1 MADPNTDSSDAPRS
15 APGAGATPDLA
26 DLQHW
31 TWVIGRAQQMMMER
45 GIGLFAGAQANGGA
59 SGATDAA
66 GRLARQVQ
74 DYWADNL
81 ALWQRFVDPA
91 AAPPPPP
98 QSDGD
103 ARDKR
108 FKAAAWREDPW
119 FDWIRRSY
127 NLIADHLLRGVE
139 ALEGVPDK
147 QREQLRFAA
156 RGLVDAMSPS
166 NFALTNPEVVA
177 RTIET
182 KGQNLLDGMKHM
194 LADIGKGQLTHTSEG
209 AFEVGRNLA
218 MTPGKVVKRTAL
230 YELIQYTPTTR
241 DVLATPLVIF
251 PPWIN
256 RYYILDLTPE
266 KSFIRWAVEQGITVF
281 MVSWKS
287 ADASMK
293 DVIWDDYV
301 TAQVDAI
308 DTIRALLD
316 VPAVHTIGYCV
327 AGTTLAATL
336 ALLAARGQADRVASA
351 TFFTAQ
357 VDFSAAGELQN
368 FVTDD
373 QLAMIG
379 TLSPQGFL
387 DGRYMA
393 ATFNLLR
400 GRDLIWNY
408 VTNNYLLGADY
419 MPFDLLHWNGD
430 TTNLPAKW
438 HLSYLTDLY
447 RDNLLVQPGAMSV
460 AGEAL
465 DLTRV
470 TTPAYVQAGR
480 EDHIAPAESVWKI
493 THLFQGP
500 LRFVLAGSGHIA
512 GVVNP
517 PAAGKYQYW
526 TNDAPAGSLADF
538 VAGATETKGSW
549 WPDWL
554 GWLRGVSPETVPAGG
569 ARVPGEGALPALCDA
584 PGDYVRA

>member
-1 MADPNTDSSDAPRS
+1 MADPHDDQTAT
-15 APGAGATPDLA
+15 TPDLA
-26 DLQHW
+26 ELQHW
-31 TWVIGRAQQMMMER
+31 TWVIGRAQQMMMEQ
-45 GIGLFAGAQANGGA
+45 GIGLMTGPSATPPPGPGAA
-59 SGATDAA
+59 
-66 GRLARQVQ
+66 LLRQTQ
-74 DYWADNL
+74 DYWRDNL

-91 AAPPPPP
+91 AAMPPPP
-98 QSDGD
+98 QSEGD
-103 ARDKR
+103 ARDRR

-127 NLIADHLLRGVE
+127 NLIADHLLRGVDS
-139 ALEGVPDK
+139 LDGVPEAQK
-147 QREQLRFAA
+147 ERLRFAA
-156 RGLVDAMSPS
+156 KGLVDAISPS
-166 NFALTNPEVVA
+166 NFPLTNPEVVEK
-177 RTIET
+177 TIET
-182 KGQNLLDGMKHM
+182 RGQNLIDGLRNM
-194 LADIGKGQLTHTSEG
+194 LADMQKGQVTHTSEG

-218 MTPGKVVKRTAL
+218 TTPGKVVHRTPL
-230 YELIQYTPTTR
+230 YELIQYSPATTR
-241 DVLATPLVIF
+241 VLATPLVIF

-256 RYYILDLTPE
+256 RFYILDLTPE

-287 ADASMK
+287 ADAAMK
-293 DVIWDDYV
+293 DVVWDDYV
-301 TAQVDAI
+301 EAQVEAV

-316 VPAVHTIGYCV
+316 VPSVHTIGYCV

-336 ALLAARGQADRVASA
+336 ALLAARDEAAKVASA

-357 VDFSAAGELQN
+357 VDFAEAGELQH
-368 FVTDD
+368 FVTDE
-373 QLAMIG
+373 QLAMIA

-387 DGRYMA
+387 DGRFMA

-408 VTNNYLLGADY
+408 VTANYLMGAEY
-419 MPFDLLHWNGD
+419 TPFDLLHWNGD

-470 TTPAYVQAGR
+470 ATPAYVQAGR
-480 EDHIAPAESVWKI
+480 EDHIAPADSVWKI
-493 THLFQGP
+493 MHLFRGP

-517 PAAGKYQYW
+517 PAANKYQYW
-526 TNDAPAGSLADF
+526 TNDADAGTLADF
-538 VAGATETKGSW
+538 IAGATETKGSW

-554 GWLRGVSPETVPAGG
+554 AWLRAHGGEEVEATG
-569 ARVPGEGALPALCDA
+569 ARLPGAGSLPALGDA
-584 PGDYVRA
+584 PGDYVRAR